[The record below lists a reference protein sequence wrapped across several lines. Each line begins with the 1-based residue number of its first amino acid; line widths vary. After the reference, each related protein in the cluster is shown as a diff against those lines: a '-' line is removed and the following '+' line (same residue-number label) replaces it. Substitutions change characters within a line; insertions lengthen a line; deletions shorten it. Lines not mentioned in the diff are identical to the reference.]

1 MKKNKALEHIK
12 DKMGYVPYYT
22 LYQHFN
28 DEDEIPK
35 ELIDLSLERIKVGDF
50 ILINPN
56 LAKILG
62 LV

>member
-12 DKMGYVPYYT
+12 DRMGYVPYYSLFT
-22 LYQHFN
+22 IYKE
-28 DEDEIPK
+28 DDEIPK